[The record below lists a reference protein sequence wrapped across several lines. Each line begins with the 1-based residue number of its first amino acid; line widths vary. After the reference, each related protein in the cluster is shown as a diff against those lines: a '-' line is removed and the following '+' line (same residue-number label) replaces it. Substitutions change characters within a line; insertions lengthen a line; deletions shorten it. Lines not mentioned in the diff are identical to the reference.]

1 MPEYN
6 RGNGQIRIDLHIHS
20 KYSHHGLLEPEE
32 IVRITRKSSLDGIAI
47 TDHNTIRGALL
58 SERPTPLEIGE
69 F

>member
-6 RGNGQIRIDLHIHS
+6 RGDGQIRIDLHIHS
-20 KYSHHGLLEPEE
+20 QYSHHGPLEPEE
-32 IVRITRKSSLDGIAI
+32 VVRIARKSGLDDIAT

-58 SERPTPLEIGE
+58 SERPTPLEIGG